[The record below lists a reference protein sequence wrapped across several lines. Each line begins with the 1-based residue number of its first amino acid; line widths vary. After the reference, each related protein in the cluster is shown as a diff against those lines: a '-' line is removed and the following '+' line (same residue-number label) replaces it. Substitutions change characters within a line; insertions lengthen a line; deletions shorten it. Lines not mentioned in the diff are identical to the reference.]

1 MGCKCLTTNEDEN
14 REIYKSSDDDNIFEM
29 YQDYNQNYQGNSN
42 ENNDDE
48 DDIINNLI
56 KSDIKY
62 EKENNEDVKFSRFS
76 KYSNYSER
84 IVELINNI
92 RKDPNSYAE
101 IIEDSI
107 KNIIEDNNKDDSTK
121 NKIIYKQKV
130 KVALNRGKEAFLEAA
145 EILRN
150 SESLPPLEFISEM
163 CIPLPETEEELKDP
177 SFLKSKVQELKDDGI
192 TIDVFYKDLVKIP
205 EVSVLL
211 MIVDDSFNNIGK
223 KRKALLN
230 KNFKYIGVNSKF
242 IGNSF
247 VAYLAF
253 SR

>member
-1 MGCKCLTTNEDEN
+1 MGCKCITSNDEENKEINKTSQEDNIYEIYQGFSPNDNNSNDNNNYDEN
-14 REIYKSSDDDNIFEM
+14 
-29 YQDYNQNYQGNSN
+29 
-42 ENNDDE
+42 
-48 DDIINNLI
+48 DIINNLI

-150 SESLPPLEFISEM
+150 LESLPPLEFISEM

>member
-1 MGCKCLTTNEDEN
+1 M
-14 REIYKSSDDDNIFEM
+14 
-29 YQDYNQNYQGNSN
+29 
-42 ENNDDE
+42 
-48 DDIINNLI
+48 
-56 KSDIKY
+56 
-62 EKENNEDVKFSRFS
+62 
-76 KYSNYSER
+76 
-84 IVELINNI
+84 INNI

-150 SESLPPLEFISEM
+150 LESLPPLEFISEM

-230 KNFKYIGVNSKF
+230 KNFKYIGVNSIF

>member
-14 REIYKSSDDDNIFEM
+14 REIYKSSDDDNIFEI

-150 SESLPPLEFISEM
+150 LESLPPLEFISEM

-230 KNFKYIGVNSKF
+230 KNFKYIGVCSRF
-242 IGNSF
+242 IGKNF
-247 VAYLAF
+247 VAHFSF